1 MIVNVFSRVHVDKLG
16 DAAQEATVYIQREE
30 LEKRTATTVARV
42 FVIDKAGNT
51 WRAFISVWHRSS
63 DDSVHVVL
71 TTPMATKDVSH
82 KVKPRR
88 IPPDPAPGLTR
99 PYWMAEAQ
107 KLGLEIE
114 P

>member
-1 MIVNVFSRVHVDKLG
+1 MIVNVFSRVHIDKLG

-30 LEKRTATTVARV
+30 LEKRTNTTVARV
-42 FVIDKAGNT
+42 FVVDKNGNT
-51 WRAFISVWHRSS
+51 WRAFVSVWHRSS
-63 DDSVHVVL
+63 DDSVQIVL

-88 IPPDPAPGLTR
+88 IPMDPAPGLTQ
-99 PYWMAEAQ
+99 PYWVKEARA
-107 KLGLEIE
+107 LGLEVE